1 MGVSWRIFPDRV
13 DSVSRLSEGSL
24 GNGKSSS
31 TRPAKRNSR
40 RHGGDFPFYASSDTR
55 SQGCTGLLSKC
66 ELSNAVCAAA
76 RGLQRIGNGM
86 QSLRLP
92 CRKRPY
98 IRAEQLEEPIWREV
112 KRVIR
117 NPDLPV
123 AGIDPLDSQES
134 AGLEEEIAQAERDLR
149 SLQTREDRAVTL
161 FVSGRITKAQLDD
174 HSSSSPSGLRTSERS
189 WTITV
194 PGRRAELRNYG

>member
-1 MGVSWRIFPDRV
+1 M
-13 DSVSRLSEGSL
+13 
-24 GNGKSSS
+24 
-31 TRPAKRNSR
+31 
-40 RHGGDFPFYASSDTR
+40 
-55 SQGCTGLLSKC
+55 C
-66 ELSNAVCAAA
+66 
-76 RGLQRIGNGM
+76 NGM
-86 QSLRLP
+86 QSLRLC

-98 IRAEQLEEPIWREV
+98 IRAERLEEPTWREV
-112 KRVIR
+112 KWVIR

-161 FVSGRITKAQLDD
+161 FVSGRITKASSTIS
-174 HSSSSPSGLRTSERS
+174 SSSSPSALRTSERS